1 MTRAVTRFARCSTAR
16 RSRAPHAGCLGPGHV
31 SVRGFFASGFP
42 SRRRSWGSAAG
53 GWRLA
58 LPMVRGRLASRWAPV
73 WVCRVVAAMRG
84 AVSGS
89 QCRGVELAGRFRK
102 SGQKGYG
109 LRRFECPRRFLARV
123 SPGRGWPEDA
133 SGLSGSVNRAVFG
146 QFLGRKALA
155 TWSGGCCDPAAVL
168 TSDPPTPPL
177 ASQAFSFRERPP
189 NSRPSRKR
197 RRGVRAGAS
206 RRAAIDSATRQAPR
220 FCPVAQASAPPCSRN
235 LAKNGALY
243 APRAP
248 RGAHQPSAT
257 WGNVFAAAPDAFE
270 SA

>member
-31 SVRGFFASGFP
+31 SGRGFFASGFP
-42 SRRRSWGSAAG
+42 SRRRGDGASH
-53 GWRLA
+53 
-58 LPMVRGRLASRWAPV
+58 SRWLGAALLPGRPPV
-73 WVCRVVAAMRG
+73 WLCRVAAAMRG

-168 TSDPPTPPL
+168 PPTP
-177 ASQAFSFRERPP
+177 RPP
-189 NSRPSRKR
+189 
-197 RRGVRAGAS
+197 
-206 RRAAIDSATRQAPR
+206 
-220 FCPVAQASAPPCSRN
+220 APPPAMGTPPRQVKVPASSDRQGKSMYTRN
-235 LAKNGALY
+235 HHGEQS
-243 APRAP
+243 
-248 RGAHQPSAT
+248 QP
-257 WGNVFAAAPDAFE
+257 PI
-270 SA
+270 